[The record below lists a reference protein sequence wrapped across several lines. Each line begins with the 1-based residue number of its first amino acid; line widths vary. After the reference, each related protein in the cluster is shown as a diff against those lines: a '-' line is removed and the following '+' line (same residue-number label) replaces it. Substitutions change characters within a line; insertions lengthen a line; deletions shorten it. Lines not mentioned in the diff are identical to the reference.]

1 MDTFRKSNI
10 VNSFIIG
17 EIIAI
22 SLILISKNL
31 KITTVPAIDVIRSD
45 WLALIIFL
53 PVLISLAV
61 YGAFLLGRIQPVF
74 FEFGKLL
81 VIGLSNA
88 IIDFGVLNLLILLTY
103 IERGHYF
110 SLFKGLSSIAAI
122 VNSYLWNKVW
132 AFEGSEGEWKKKEFL
147 QFVVVSFIG
156 VIINVVVASLVVN
169 VMGPIGEI
177 PPRVWANFG
186 AFFAIVMG
194 GLWNFLGYKFI
205 VFSE

>member
-74 FEFGKLL
+74 
-81 VIGLSNA
+81 
-88 IIDFGVLNLLILLTY
+88 LNS
-103 IERGHYF
+103 GN
-110 SLFKGLSSIAAI
+110 SL
-122 VNSYLWNKVW
+122 
-132 AFEGSEGEWKKKEFL
+132 
-147 QFVVVSFIG
+147 
-156 VIINVVVASLVVN
+156 
-169 VMGPIGEI
+169 
-177 PPRVWANFG
+177 
-186 AFFAIVMG
+186 
-194 GLWNFLGYKFI
+194 
-205 VFSE
+205 

>member
-17 EIIAI
+17 EIIAV

-31 KITTVPAIDVIRSD
+31 KITTVPVIDIIKSD
-45 WLALIIFL
+45 WLILIIIL
-53 PVLISLAV
+53 PVVISFAV
-61 YGAFLLGRIQPVF
+61 YGAYLLGRIQPVF
-74 FEFGKLL
+74 FEFGKFI

-88 IIDFGVLNLLILLTY
+88 IIDFGVLNLLILVTD

-110 SLFKGLSSIAAI
+110 SLFKGLSSIAAL

-132 AFEGSEGEWKKKEFL
+132 AFEGSEHEKPKREFL
-147 QFVVVSFIG
+147 QFLVVSFIG
-156 VIINVVVASLVVN
+156 VLINVVVASLVVN
-169 VMGPIGEI
+169 IIGPVGDI

-186 AFFAIVMG
+186 AFSAIVMG
-194 GLWNFLGYKFI
+194 GLWNFIGYKFI

>member
-74 FEFGKLL
+74 FEFGKFL

-88 IIDFGVLNLLILLTY
+88 IIDFGVLNLLILLTD

-122 VNSYLWNKVW
+122 VNSYLWNRVW
-132 AFEGSEGEWKKKEFL
+132 AFESSEPEKPKEFL

-169 VMGPIGEI
+169 VIGPIGEI